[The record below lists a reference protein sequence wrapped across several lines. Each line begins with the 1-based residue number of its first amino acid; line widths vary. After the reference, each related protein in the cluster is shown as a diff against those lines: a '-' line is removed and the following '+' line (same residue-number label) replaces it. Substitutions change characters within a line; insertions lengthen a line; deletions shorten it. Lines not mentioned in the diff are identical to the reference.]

1 MLITPAKKHLFFLE
15 KSENYICN
23 DKLCQ
28 KFVPLT
34 QFLNNHLKKNLIR
47 LITPAKKH
55 LFFLEKSENYI
66 CNNESC
72 QKICTFNTISK

>member
-34 QFLNNHLKKNLIR
+34 RFLNNHLKKNLIR
-47 LITPAKKH
+47 LITPAK
-55 LFFLEKSENYI
+55 
-66 CNNESC
+66 
-72 QKICTFNTISK
+72 